1 MRMGNDLPTEIK
13 IEKSD
18 IELES
23 EERII
28 DVAFIHDTWLKIKK
42 ELKRAVIGLDEVIES
57 LFIALLSEGH
67 VILEGPPGIAKTYVA
82 QNFAHTL
89 GLEFKRVQ
97 MTPDLLPSDI
107 IGTMVFDPKELRF
120 RFKKGPIFTNILL
133 VDEINRAPPKTQA
146 ALLEAM
152 EEKQITVEGITFHL
166 PRPFIVLATQ
176 NPIEME
182 GTYPLPEAQI
192 SRFMLFL
199 KLGYPGPEEEFE
211 IIRLKNR
218 TLRRVLVNTVVSGR
232 TVLEMQKFVQNNIN
246 VDERIMAYIRD
257 IVIACRKDAR
267 VLLGC
272 SPRASIALLLAAKA
286 YAAMQGRDYV
296 IPDDIKHVALPV
308 LRHRIILKPEIELGG
323 VSSDDIIR
331 SILKTVPV
339 PA

>member
-1 MRMGNDLPTEIK
+1 MGNDLPTEIK